1 MPQHRVVL
9 IDPHEIVRQGLRY
22 LFTTKEYE
30 SLNLYVVGESAA
42 DVDMILLYETRKPD
56 IVITE
61 ALFPGLSGLENIDQ
75 LKQAF
80 PEVKVFVYTG
90 IDNPTFL
97 ARAAVI
103 GVDEYLEKSASMTVF
118 HESITNLCNNHPR
131 SASHRLNQ
139 VQLLMRMKRVPQE
152 REIPLTGREME
163 VLRHIAFGM
172 SNKEIACSL
181 GLSVETIKEHVQNI
195 LRKMGLKDRTQA
207 AVWAVRKKLI

>member
-1 MPQHRVVL
+1 MSHRIAL
-9 IDPHEIVRQGLRY
+9 IDPHEIVRQGLRH
-22 LFTTKEYE
+22 LFATKEYE
-30 SLNLYVVGESAA
+30 RLDLYITGESAA
-42 DVDMILLYETRKPD
+42 DTDMIPLYETGKPE
-56 IVITE
+56 IIITE
-61 ALFPGLSGLENIDQ
+61 VLFPGWNGLENIDR
-75 LKQAF
+75 LKQTF

-90 IDNPTFL
+90 TDNPTFL

-103 GVDEYLEKSASMTVF
+103 GVEEYLEKSASMTVF
-118 HESITNLCNNHPR
+118 RDAITNLCNNHPR

-152 REIPLTGREME
+152 REIPLTGREMQ

-172 SNKEIACSL
+172 SNKEIARSL
-181 GLSVETIKEHVQNI
+181 SLSVETIKEHVQNV